1 MSSECPITIDPVPL
15 PTCPTSPT
23 TSTATVQ
30 SEEILAPLPTCPKS
44 STTST
49 ATVQSEKI
57 LAPLSTSPTTSTQ
70 TTVQS
75 EEILAHLPTSPST
88 PHAAS
93 SPAPRLKS
101 PFKLKT
107 VIKKRGRPK
116 GTTNKCYADI
126 SNSQKRQ
133 ASLKRRQTGFLL
145 EVLKEHSLLSFVL
158 KKQLQIDCTMITDTI
173 DHHVNF
179 DESEVINFFTASGWG
194 KLCTL
199 LK

>member
-1 MSSECPITIDPVPL
+1 MQEIRRILMSGQWGQAES
-15 PTCPTSPT
+15 T

-30 SEEILAPLPTCPKS
+30 SEEMLAPLPTSPTS

-75 EEILAHLPTSPST
+75 EEILGHLPTSPST

-107 VIKKRGRPK
+107 VIKKKEAGQREQRI
-116 GTTNKCYADI
+116 NVMQI
-126 SNSQKRQ
+126 SAIHKNDRLRSKDD
-133 ASLKRRQTGFLL
+133 
-145 EVLKEHSLLSFVL
+145 
-158 KKQLQIDCTMITDTI
+158 KQVFC
-173 DHHVNF
+173 
-179 DESEVINFFTASGWG
+179 
-194 KLCTL
+194 
-199 LK
+199 